1 MVIQC
6 GQIAQGQECDL
17 AEGEQDMGKQANTIV
32 RNHTGWAMVAA
43 FIPLPIVDSAALV
56 GVELDI
62 LRALTKCYDLP

>member
-1 MVIQC
+1 
-6 GQIAQGQECDL
+6 
-17 AEGEQDMGKQANTIV
+17 MGKQANTIV